1 MNIIY
6 TVLFAL
12 PIGLLVRP
20 RTTALLTYLVVGSWV
35 FAFQS
40 VSVLLSWLGHDGRPA
55 FGPFPTALPA
65 VSDSAELFGYG
76 AVNLVI
82 TLVGVGLVL
91 VGHRIR
97 SRRLERREV
106 VALA

>member
-20 RTTALLTYLVVGSWV
+20 RGTAVLAYLAVGSWV

-40 VSVLLSWLGHDGRPA
+40 VTVLLSWLGHDGRSA

-65 VSDSAELFGYG
+65 ASDSSEVFGYG